1 MIDGIRIKQLKAN
14 ADERG
19 YLMELLRSD
28 DDLFIKFGQSYVALN
43 YPGVVRAWHYHLK
56 QTDNFVAVQGMI
68 KVVLYDNREGSPT
81 EGQVQEVFQGE
92 HNPVLLQIPPGVIHG
107 YKTIGVEPSLLIN
120 FPTEVYD
127 PARPDEFRLVWND
140 PSIPYDWEIKFR

>member
-1 MIDGIRIKQLKAN
+1 MIEGIVIKPLTVN

-19 YLMELLRSD
+19 YLMEMLRED
-28 DDLFIKFGQSYVALN
+28 DDVFERFGQSYVALN
-43 YPGVVRAWHYHLK
+43 YPGVVRAWHYHLR
-56 QTDNFVAVQGMI
+56 QTDHFVVVKGMV
-68 KVVLYDNREGSPT
+68 KVGLYDNREGSPT
-81 EGQVQEVFQGE
+81 KGQVQEVFQGE

-127 PARPDEFRLVWND
+127 PARPDEFRLAW
-140 PSIPYDWEIKFR
+140 